1 VPAVLFV
8 PVLAVP
14 LAAGFVIQVPA
25 VPLAEQLVGLFV
37 ALQLTVAL
45 PPVPIEVGESE
56 MVTTGGEAATP
67 ELTVTLVLADPVPP
81 AFAQLR
87 L

>member
-1 VPAVLFV
+1 MLTD
-8 PVLAVP
+8 P
-14 LAAGFVIQVPA
+14 LAAGLLTQVPA
-25 VPLAEQLVGLFV
+25 VPLAVQFVGEFV

-45 PPVPIEVGESE
+45 LPVPIEVGDKLT
-56 MVTTGGEAATP
+56 VTTGGELTPP

-81 AFAQLR
+81 ALLQLR